1 MILNLSY
8 IFLYNKNDKDI
19 LNMILM
25 NTKIYVI
32 SISFYMVLYY
42 IISLLNNKTMMKI
55 LYIVLLTDIISL
67 IINIL
72 QNVLPDE
79 YLIINNIKKKLSLYK
94 E

>member
-42 IISLLNNKTMMKI
+42 IISLLSNKTLQKI

-72 QNVLPDE
+72 QNILPDE

>member
-1 MILNLSY
+1 MLLNLSY

-42 IISLLNNKTMMKI
+42 IISVLNNKTMMKI

>member
-42 IISLLNNKTMMKI
+42 IISLLNNKTLMKI

-72 QNVLPDE
+72 QNVLPDD